1 MVSKKQI
8 QKQLNN
14 TIDTQTEF
22 ITKKKRLWRQIK
34 IWNSKENNSECPQN
48 LNLIA
53 SKSIWIQGHTKKIKN
68 SQSSTEIIFS
78 ITFPTETKAD
88 HNNMKDL
95 QHWSTQISKR
105 TSAHQSLQVSNG
117 THTLKKQTLTN
128 NMVLDI

>member
-1 MVSKKQI
+1 MPTKFESYCKQI
-8 QKQLNN
+8 NLN
-14 TIDTQTEF
+14 TRPHQ
-22 ITKKKRLWRQIK
+22 KKKKL
-34 IWNSKENNSECPQN
+34 
-48 LNLIA
+48 
-53 SKSIWIQGHTKKIKN
+53 
-68 SQSSTEIIFS
+68 QSSTEIIFS

-117 THTLKKQTLTN
+117 THTLKKQTLRN